1 MLDTDALK
9 QLVESQ
15 IEQEVTTQVQSL
27 VNDPAWKQQFEE
39 KIVQHIQDRITG
51 KFANSSAL
59 PEIIDAVKT
68 SVRELFEHGHLPGI
82 GGFVDPR
89 LVKQNVDLAV
99 EELVTTAIN
108 ELTVDP
114 VWLTKIETLVN
125 QTMIQRV
132 LMNLASVDIK
142 SLVTKRID
150 ENIEVVNKQLFP
162 GIEDRSTNTE
172 LTLFDKNVVVENT
185 LTAKNIET
193 VDALT
198 VKNLVVTSSINTDN
212 ESWIALSDGIVK
224 RTHDSLTEE
233 WKDTLTQQVGKRIAE
248 QGIDFKHVM
257 INGKYVINGNELAD
271 TVTESSLKTVG
282 NLTSLTVVGDAHL
295 NETLKV
301 VQKRVGINTTEP
313 EMALTIWDEETSLV
327 AGKHKDKTA
336 FVGTARRQALAIGVN
351 KQASIE
357 IAEDELTTI
366 KKLQVGV
373 NKFSHGIEVPNY
385 SGVKGDI
392 VFNANANVNSPIF
405 AWICLGG
412 FRWKVLK
419 AMD

>member
-1 MLDTDALK
+1 MLDTNALK
-9 QLVESQ
+9 QLVETQ
-15 IEQEVTTQVQSL
+15 IEKEVTAQVQGL

-39 KIVQHIQDRITG
+39 RIIQHIQDRITG
-51 KFANSSAL
+51 KFANSSVL
-59 PEIIDAVKT
+59 PEIVDAVKT
-68 SVRELFEHGHLPGI
+68 SVRELFEHGHLPGV
-82 GGFVDPR
+82 GGFVDPN

-99 EELVTTAIN
+99 ETLVTTAIN

-114 VWLTKIETLVN
+114 AWLAKIETLLN
-125 QTMIQRV
+125 QTMTQRV

-142 SLVTKRID
+142 SLVSKRID
-150 ENIEVVNKQLFP
+150 ESIEAVNKRLFP
-162 GIEDRSTNTE
+162 GIEDQAKDTE

-185 LTAKNIET
+185 LTAKNMEAVESIK
-193 VDALT
+193 

-212 ESWIALSDGIVK
+212 ESWKALSDGIVK

-257 INGKYVINGNELAD
+257 IDGKYLINDGKLAD
-271 TVTESSLKTVG
+271 SVIDSSLQSVG
-282 NLTSLTVVGDAHL
+282 NLKTLNVLGDTHL
-295 NETLKV
+295 NDTV
-301 VQKRVGINTTEP
+301 SVTSKRVGINTAQP

-336 FVGTARRQALAIGVN
+336 FIGTARRQALAIGVN

-373 NKFSHGIEVPNY
+373 NRFSHGTEVPNY